1 MVRRDYILRMIEQ
14 IGVAWAA
21 LVKIAG
27 LRANG
32 QYEQVELLLDQVLRQ
47 HLGFG
52 GDTPGRLSADELIAL
67 VRLGQTAS
75 VDEAVI
81 TERLLLL
88 GAILRERAELSL
100 AQGNP
105 DEAANFAA
113 KGLRVDLTVLV
124 EEEHDDERARTALEP
139 LLGLLADYEVP
150 GSLKEQLW
158 LFHERQGEFADAED
172 WLFALLEDE
181 PALLPEGV
189 AFYERLA
196 ALPDEALRRGDL
208 PRDEVVAAL
217 AELRARGERAGG

>member
-27 LRANG
+27 LRASG
-32 QYEQVELLLDQVLRQ
+32 QYEQVAVLLEQVLRQ

-75 VDEAVI
+75 IDETVI

-100 AQGNP
+100 AQGRP
-105 DEAANFAA
+105 DEAADFAA
-113 KGLRVDLTVLV
+113 KALRVDLTVLV
-124 EEEHDDERARTALEP
+124 EEEHDDERARAALTP
-139 LLGLLADYEVP
+139 LLDLLADYEVP
-150 GSLKEQLW
+150 RSLKEQLW
-158 LFHERQGEFADAED
+158 RYHERQGDFASAEN

-181 PALLPEGV
+181 PAVLPEGI

-208 PRDEVVAAL
+208 PRDEVAAAL
-217 AELRARGERAGG
+217 AELRARAG

>member
-32 QYEQVELLLDQVLRQ
+32 QYEQVELLLEQVLRQ

-67 VRLGQTAS
+67 VRLGQSAS

-81 TERLLLL
+81 AERLLLL

-100 AQGNP
+100 AQGLP
-105 DEAANFAA
+105 DEAADFAA
-113 KGLRVDLTVLV
+113 KALRVNLTVLV
-124 EEEHDDERARTALEP
+124 EEGHDDERARAALGP

-158 LFHERQGEFADAED
+158 RFHEGQGAFADAED

-181 PALLPEGV
+181 PIMLPEGI
-189 AFYERLA
+189 AFYERLV
-196 ALPDEALRRGDL
+196 ALPDATLRRGNL
-208 PRDEVVAAL
+208 PRDEVIAAL
-217 AELRARGERAGG
+217 AELRARAG

>member
-14 IGVAWAA
+14 IGVAWTA

-81 TERLLLL
+81 TKRLLLL
-88 GAILRERAELSL
+88 GAILRERAELSV

-105 DEAANFAA
+105 DEAADFAA
-113 KGLRVDLTVLV
+113 KALRVELTVLV
-124 EEEHDDERARTALEP
+124 EEEHDDERARAALDP
-139 LLGLLADYEVP
+139 LLGLLADYEIP

-172 WLFALLEDE
+172 WLFALLESQ
-181 PALLPEGV
+181 PTMLPEGI

-217 AELRARGERAGG
+217 AELRARSV

>member
-27 LRANG
+27 LRASG
-32 QYEQVELLLDQVLRQ
+32 QYEQVELLLEQLLRQ

-67 VRLGQTAS
+67 VRLGRSAS
-75 VDEAVI
+75 VDEAVLA
-81 TERLLLL
+81 ERLLLL

-100 AQGNP
+100 AQERP
-105 DEAANFAA
+105 DEAADFAA
-113 KGLRVDLTVLV
+113 KALSVDLTVLV
-124 EEEHDDERARTALEP
+124 EEEYDDERARAALTP
-139 LLGLLADYEVP
+139 LLGLLADYDIP

-158 LFHERQGEFADAED
+158 LFYERQGEFASAEN
-172 WLFALLEDE
+172 WFFALLEDE
-181 PALLPEGV
+181 PAMLPEGI

-196 ALPDEALRRGDL
+196 TLPDEALRRGDL
-208 PRDEVVAAL
+208 PRAEVVAAL
-217 AELRARGERAGG
+217 GELRARAQ

>member
-14 IGVAWAA
+14 IGVAWSA

-32 QYEQVELLLDQVLRQ
+32 QYEQVELLLEQVLRQ

-52 GDTPGRLSADELIAL
+52 GDTPGRLTADELIAL
-67 VRLGQTAS
+67 VRLGQSAS

-81 TERLLLL
+81 VERLLLL

-100 AQGNP
+100 AQGQP
-105 DEAANFAA
+105 DEAADFAA
-113 KGLRVDLTVLV
+113 KALRVDLTVLV
-124 EEEHDDERARTALEP
+124 EEEHDDERARAALEP
-139 LLGLLADYEVP
+139 LLGLLTDYVVP
-150 GSLKEQLW
+150 GQLKEQLW

-181 PALLPEGV
+181 PTMLPEGI
-189 AFYERLA
+189 AFYERLT

-217 AELRARGERAGG
+217 VELRARGG

>member
-27 LRANG
+27 LRASG
-32 QYEQVELLLDQVLRQ
+32 QYEQVEVLLEGLLRQ

-67 VRLGQTAS
+67 VRLGQSAS
-75 VDEAVI
+75 VDEGVI
-81 TERLLLL
+81 AERLLLL

-100 AQGNP
+100 AQGQP
-105 DEAANFAA
+105 DEAADFAA
-113 KGLRVDLTVLV
+113 KALRVNLTVLV
-124 EEEHDDERARTALEP
+124 EEEHDDERARTALAP
-139 LLGLLADYEVP
+139 LLGLLSDYAVP
-150 GSLKEQLW
+150 ASSKEQLW
-158 LFHERQGEFADAED
+158 LFHERQGEFASAED
-172 WLFALLEDE
+172 WLFGLLDDE
-181 PALLPEGV
+181 PALLPEGI
-189 AFYERLA
+189 AFYERLS

-217 AELRARGERAGG
+217 AELRARGA

>member
-14 IGVAWAA
+14 IGVAWTA

-88 GAILRERAELSL
+88 GAILRERAELSV

-105 DEAANFAA
+105 DEAADFAA
-113 KGLRVDLTVLV
+113 KALRVDLMVLV
-124 EEEHDDERARTALEP
+124 EEEHDDERARAALDP
-139 LLGLLADYEVP
+139 LLGLLADYEIP

-172 WLFALLEDE
+172 WLFALLESQ
-181 PALLPEGV
+181 PTMLPEGI

-217 AELRARGERAGG
+217 AELRARSV

>member
-1 MVRRDYILRMIEQ
+1 
-14 IGVAWAA
+14 
-21 LVKIAG
+21 VKIAG

-75 VDEAVI
+75 VDGAVI

-100 AQGNP
+100 AQGHP
-105 DEAANFAA
+105 DEAADFAA
-113 KGLRVDLTVLV
+113 KALRVDLTVLV
-124 EEEHDDERARTALEP
+124 EEEHDDERARAALDP

-158 LFHERQGEFADAED
+158 LFCERQGEFADAED

-181 PALLPEGV
+181 PAMLSEGI

-196 ALPDEALRRGDL
+196 ALPDETLRRGDL

-217 AELRARGERAGG
+217 AELRARGE